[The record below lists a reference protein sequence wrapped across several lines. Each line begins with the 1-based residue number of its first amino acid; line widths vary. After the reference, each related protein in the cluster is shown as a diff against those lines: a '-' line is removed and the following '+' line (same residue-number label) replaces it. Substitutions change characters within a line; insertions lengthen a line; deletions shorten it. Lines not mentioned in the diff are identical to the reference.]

1 MCFWRR
7 RLLQQLWDAIHH
19 GRTLFG
25 HRCSDVASFFQAA
38 DRDGSGAITRR
49 ELSAAMVRLDL
60 GLSPQQLDRM
70 LSTIDG
76 QDEAKDGL
84 ISHAEFARWLH
95 GRLGADADVSAA
107 PVCCLARTSSD
118 P

>member
-25 HRCSDVASFFQAA
+25 HRCSDVASFFTAA

-49 ELSAAMVRLDL
+49 ELSAAMIRLDL

-95 GRLGADADVSAA
+95 GRLGADADVSAPLLLPGA
-107 PVCCLARTSSD
+107 TSSD